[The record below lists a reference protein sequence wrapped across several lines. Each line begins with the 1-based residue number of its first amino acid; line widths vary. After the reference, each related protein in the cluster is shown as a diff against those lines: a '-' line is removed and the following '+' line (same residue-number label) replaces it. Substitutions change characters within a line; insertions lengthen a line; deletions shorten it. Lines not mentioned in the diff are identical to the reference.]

1 MRLSIHICRLLAAAV
16 LSFPGAPAGASGFLR
31 DGLVTALGIEM
42 PLARKAL
49 PSEPEQARLVNE
61 VIELFIQSIEARSM
75 SALHEH
81 AAEVLQ
87 AEIGTEQLN
96 QTFRPF
102 FIAVEPGD
110 IDLEALHPVLTEP
123 ARLVSNE
130 AFTIEGH
137 YTTLPQRLS
146 FRLTFVREG
155 FDWRWSF
162 IHVALDAP
170 AGQPGM

>member
-1 MRLSIHICRLLAAAV
+1 
-16 LSFPGAPAGASGFLR
+16 
-31 DGLVTALGIEM
+31 
-42 PLARKAL
+42 
-49 PSEPEQARLVNE
+49 
-61 VIELFIQSIEARSM
+61 M

-87 AEIGTEQLN
+87 AQLGTDHLN
-96 QTFRPF
+96 QTFQPF
-102 FIAVEPGD
+102 FVAVAPGD
-110 IDLEALHPVLTEP
+110 LDLEALNPVITES
-123 ARLVSNE
+123 ARLVSDE

-146 FRLTFVREG
+146 FRVTFVREG